1 MATTSRQVIVGDTII
16 LEIDIR
22 DATGNRA
29 NADSLPEVSIVDS
42 EDSVLRTR
50 SSTNVIR
57 IDEGRYRVAYLVPG
71 SGHVGI
77 WTDHWYATLNGI
89 DTEARLNFIVLD
101 EEAAADIISSDDQI
115 GDPARVSYTREEIIG
130 LNKLLAQLK
139 ARLKN
144 NVYVESI
151 DGYGQTQFVL
161 CPIFTDD
168 ELTWF
173 LNCSLSEFNQTPHF
187 TDYMFSDN
195 VISGRDGGIGRYSHI
210 IVEGAAILGIAAQM
224 LIEAGKEFTITDN
237 GISMNPPPLSA
248 TLNNQLS
255 TFVAKHTETLKAIK
269 CSIKPQP
276 LGIGSFRVLAISPN
290 YLRLRHLRERRIV

>member
-1 MATTSRQVIVGDTII
+1 MATTSRQVIVGSTIV

-22 DATGNRA
+22 DAMGNRA
-29 NADSLPEVSIVDS
+29 DADSLPEVAIIDS
-42 EDSVLRTR
+42 EDAVLRAR
-50 SSTNVIR
+50 SSTNVTR
-57 IDEGRYRVAYLVPG
+57 IDEGRYRLAYLVPG
-71 SGHVGI
+71 SGHAGI
-77 WTDHWYATLNGI
+77 WIDHWYATLNGFE
-89 DTEARLNFIVLD
+89 TEASLNFIVLTNSA
-101 EEAAADIISSDDQI
+101 EIEMAGDQI
-115 GDPARVSYTREEIIG
+115 GDDARVTYTEEEIIG
-130 LNKLLAQLK
+130 LNKLLAMLK

-144 NVYVESI
+144 DTYVESI
-151 DGYGQTQFVL
+151 DEHGVTQFVH
-161 CPIFTDD
+161 CPIFTDT

-187 TDYMFSDN
+187 TDFMFSDN

-210 IVEGAAILGIAAQM
+210 LVEGAAILAVAAQM
-224 LIEAGKEFTITDN
+224 LIEAGKEFVITDN
-237 GISMNPPPLSA
+237 GISMNPPPLST

-255 TFVAKHTETLKAIK
+255 TFVANHMEKLKAIK